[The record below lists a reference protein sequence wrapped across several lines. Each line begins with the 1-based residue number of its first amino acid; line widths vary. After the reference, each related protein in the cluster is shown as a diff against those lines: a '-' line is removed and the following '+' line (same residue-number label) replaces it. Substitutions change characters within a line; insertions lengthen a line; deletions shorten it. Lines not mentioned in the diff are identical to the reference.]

1 MNFFSLPRVSLAGLA
16 LLAAADACACSGRL
30 HVEVAESGV
39 YALDYASIVA
49 AQPELKDCRANDL
62 VLLHRDREVPIR
74 VLGDAHGAF
83 AAGSRIEWLGE
94 AMHGPQSWFDQ
105 YSNVNVYQLAATP
118 GPHARVREAAPP
130 ALTGPAAVLHRRA
143 HFEREELMIRVG
155 DAEMKNGEE
164 PDVWQWAKLTPVD
177 AQPFTFDFDLPDAQ
191 TSGRDADAA
200 LTLDFRGES
209 NFPGKGAAKPADHNV
224 AVTLNG
230 RVVQTLQWDGREE
243 IRRTLHV
250 ARALLKAQGNRLA
263 LRVPRRDAPGDAQ
276 NFIVDVVMF
285 NWAEI
290 DYSIR
295 GDIAA
300 VGSAFNATTNAPIEF
315 LHSGTG
321 VAALLGSDGVL
332 RPGTALAGGRYRAAG
347 AEENVDLYPFPDTP
361 RVPLQL
367 RAVAA
372 GDLRSADPGYDYLV
386 VAHPRLLKAI
396 EPLAQYHRSHGMK
409 VAVVDVD
416 EIYDQFGGGIVHPAA
431 IRDYVRW
438 GHEHWRVKPRY
449 LLLVG
454 DASVDIHHDARRAVA
469 PDSTWSAPNANLQPN
484 EVLEGAGFMGMRT
497 TNYAHPDP
505 ELANRN
511 LVPTWQVAS
520 SAEGQ
525 SASDIPYVALTP
537 GDFRP
542 QLAVGRLPVVSAAEV
557 EAVVRKTLAYLV
569 SPPPGHWHRDL
580 TFISTSEVSSYKYE
594 SDRLAAD
601 LASRGYAVRNV
612 YTDPHEDPSIG
623 RAKRAALK
631 RDLDDGGLIV
641 HFLGHGGSYI
651 WRVGGAG
658 GDLFTLDDVAAMQ
671 NVGRYPMVLAMTC
684 FSAPYDSPTADSIGE
699 RFLREADKG
708 AVAVLGASWSNSPDP
723 NFSRALLDELLRPG
737 ATIGEAI
744 NKAKSRVHDR
754 TSAEM
759 YNLLGDPALVLARP
773 SAELHIEPV
782 ADRWDSRLIVQ
793 VPSSDFGGIVDVDW
807 VDAQGGIIASRHY
820 EARDRQFYITM
831 PVNADKAVVYTD
843 DTRNGSQ
850 AFGAFSRPAPAAP
863 PPLDAD
869 RMPVAPH
876 LASVVP
882 AASVPAASVPA
893 PAAAAAVTAPSTL
906 RNLPD
911 KIASFG
917 FDAEPPALAANMKRD
932 RH

>member
-16 LLAAADACACSGRL
+16 LLAAVDASACSGRL

-39 YALDYASIVA
+39 YALDYAGIVA
-49 AQPELKDCRANDL
+49 AQPDLKDCRADDL

-74 VLGDAHGAF
+74 VLGDDHGAF
-83 AAGSRIEWLGE
+83 GPGSHIEWLGE

-105 YSNVNVYQLAATP
+105 YSNVNVYQLAARP

-130 ALTGPAAVLHRRA
+130 APTGAAAALHRRA

-177 AQPFTFDFDLPDAQ
+177 AKPFTFDFDLPDAQ
-191 TSGRDADAA
+191 TAGRDADVAV
-200 LTLDFRGES
+200 TLDFRGES
-209 NFPGKGAAKPADHNV
+209 NVPAKGAAKPADHNV

-230 RVVQTLQWDGREE
+230 QVVQTLQWDGREE
-243 IRRTLHV
+243 IRRTLKV
-250 ARALLKAQGNRLA
+250 ARALLKTQGNRLA
-263 LRVPRRDAPGDAQ
+263 LSVPRRDAPGDAQ
-276 NFIVDVVMF
+276 NFIIDVVMF

-290 DYSIR
+290 DYPIR
-295 GDIAA
+295 GDVA
-300 VGSAFNATTNAPIEF
+300 VGGAFNAATNAPIEF
-315 LHSGTG
+315 LHSGAG

-332 RPGTALAGGRYRAAG
+332 RPGAPLAAGRYRAAG
-347 AEENVDLYPFPDTP
+347 APEHVDLYPFPEKP
-361 RVPLQL
+361 RAPLQL

-372 GDLRSADPGYDYLV
+372 DDLRSAEPGYDYLV

-396 EPLAQYHRSHGMK
+396 EPLAQYHRAHGLK

-431 IRDYVRW
+431 IRNYVRW
-438 GHEHWRVKPRY
+438 GHEHWQVKPRY

-484 EVLEGAGFMGMRT
+484 EVMEGAGFMGMRT

-505 ELANRN
+505 ELPNRN

-537 GDFRP
+537 GDYQP
-542 QLAVGRLPVVSAAEV
+542 QLAVGRLPVVTAAEV
-557 EAVVRKTLAYLV
+557 EAVVHKTLAYLV
-569 SPPPGHWHRDL
+569 NPPPGHWHRDL

-594 SDRLAAD
+594 SDRLAGD

-744 NKAKSRVHDR
+744 NKAKRRVHDR
-754 TSAEM
+754 TSVEM

-773 SAELHIEPV
+773 PVELRIAPA

-807 VDAQGGIIASRHY
+807 VDAQGGIVASRHY

-831 PVNADKAVVYTD
+831 PANADKAVVYTD
-843 DTRNGSQ
+843 DTRNGTQ
-850 AFGAFSRPAPAAP
+850 AFGAFSRPAPAAS
-863 PPLDAD
+863 PLAAD
-869 RMPVAPH
+869 RTPSPPHPAP
-876 LASVVP
+876 VVP
-882 AASVPAASVPA
+882 TASVPA
-893 PAAAAAVTAPSTL
+893 PVAAVAVSAPPL
-906 RNLPD
+906 RNQPD
-911 KIASFG
+911 NIASFG
-917 FDAEPPALAANMKRD
+917 FDAEPPALAANIKRD